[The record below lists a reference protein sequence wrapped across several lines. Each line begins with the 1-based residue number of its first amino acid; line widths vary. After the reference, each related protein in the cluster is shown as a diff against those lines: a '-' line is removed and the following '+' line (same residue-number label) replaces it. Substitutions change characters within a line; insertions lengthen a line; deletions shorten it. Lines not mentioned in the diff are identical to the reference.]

1 MNTVPAMNWNVNDK
15 LRNMINKSLKEFN
28 FFSSDFIDMLEINVD
43 RSFKNSTIGWECI
56 FPEVHISSIML
67 TGLSDLSY

>member
-1 MNTVPAMNWNVNDK
+1 MNTVPAMNWNVSEE

-56 FPEVHISSIML
+56 FFDGKYTLAP
-67 TGLSDLSY
+67 